1 MAALLSDEKQTHLS
15 HVILQCLQQTNE
27 ARIIGDPTK
36 GLREIKRVL
45 TAQMSLEQEID
56 KVIRARL
63 ASYSRPIPEGSQE
76 WDVMYR
82 KAYEEE
88 LRKRKLG

>member
-27 ARIIGDPTK
+27 ARIIGNPTM

-56 KVIRARL
+56 KVIRTRL
-63 ASYSRPIPEGSQE
+63 ASYSRLIPEGSQE
-76 WDVMYR
+76 WEVMYR

-88 LRKRKLG
+88 RRKRKLS